1 MFCSGCGK
9 EIPEG
14 SKFCPGCGKATDG
27 TPNVTNAV
35 SDSTKILKEGEFRRY
50 EKAMEALS
58 KKNDGKLTL
67 FCDRVEWRGR
77 VNEDIKITDIVKVV
91 AGSKGLD
98 PYIEITDSAG
108 KIRSYFRPRSFT
120 QAWVPALSQ
129 TAGAFAIS
137 GVNTSSNLAEMESWR
152 AAIDKL
158 RGRL

>member
-14 SKFCPGCGKATDG
+14 SKFCPGCGKAVDG

-35 SDSTKILKEGEFRRY
+35 SDPTKILKEGEFRRF
-50 EKAMEALS
+50 EKIMDAMS

-67 FCDRVEWRGR
+67 FCDRIEWRGN
-77 VNEDIKITDIVKVV
+77 VNEDIKIADIVKVV
-91 AGSKGLD
+91 VVSAGAD
-98 PYIEITDSAG
+98 PSLEITDSAD
-108 KIRSYFRPRSFT
+108 KTRKYFRPRSLV
-120 QAWVPALSQ
+120 QALGGGALNGQ
-129 TAGAFAIS
+129 LYGTIAA
-137 GVNTSSNLAEMESWR
+137 SSLTEIESWH

>member
-9 EIPEG
+9 EIQEG

-27 TPNVTNAV
+27 IPNVTNAV
-35 SDSTKILKEGEFRRY
+35 SDPTKILKEGEFRRV
-50 EKAMEALS
+50 EKTMDALS

-67 FCDRVEWRGR
+67 FCDHVEWKGK
-77 VNEDIKITDIVKVV
+77 VSEDIKITDIVKVV

-108 KIRSYFRPRSFT
+108 KIRSYFRPRS
-120 QAWVPALSQ
+120 VVDALGKTGAIQSTVFAAE
-129 TAGAFAIS
+129 TAGK
-137 GVNTSSNLAEMESWR
+137 LAEMESWR
-152 AAIDKL
+152 SAIDKL